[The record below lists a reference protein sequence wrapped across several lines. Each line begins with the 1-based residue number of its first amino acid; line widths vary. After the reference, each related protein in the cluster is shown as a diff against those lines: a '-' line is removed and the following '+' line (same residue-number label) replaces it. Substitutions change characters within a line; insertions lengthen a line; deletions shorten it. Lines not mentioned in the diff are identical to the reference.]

1 LDVIKR
7 LNYTAPTSIQAQAI
21 PAIMSGRDVIGV
33 AKTGSGKTIA
43 FLLPLF
49 RHIKDQ
55 RPLEQME
62 GPIAIVMTPTRE
74 LAVQIHRECKPF
86 LKVLNLRVRLLSN
99 HLYYFIRINPQR
111 QAVCAYGGSPIKDQ
125 IAELKKGAEIIVCT
139 PGRMIDLLTANSGRV
154 TNLKRVTY
162 VVLDEADRM
171 FDMGFEPQV
180 MKIVNNIRPDRQT
193 VLFSATFPKQMDSLA
208 RKILRKPLEITVGGR
223 SVVAAEIEQ
232 IVEVRV
238 EDTKFN
244 RLLEILG
251 QMYNEDPEC
260 RTLVFVDRQEAADN
274 LLRELMRKGYL
285 CMSLHGGKDQV
296 DRDSTI
302 ADFKSGVVPIVI
314 ATSVAARGLD
324 VKQLKLV
331 INYDAPNHMED
342 YVHRAGRTGRAGNK
356 GTCVTFITPE
366 QERYSVDIYRALKAS
381 NVTIP
386 KDLEELANGELTVI
400 CRCRS
405 HV

>member
-1 LDVIKR
+1 
-7 LNYTAPTSIQAQAI
+7 
-21 PAIMSGRDVIGV
+21 M
-33 AKTGSGKTIA
+33 
-43 FLLPLF
+43 
-49 RHIKDQ
+49 
-55 RPLEQME
+55 
-62 GPIAIVMTPTRE
+62 
-74 LAVQIHRECKPF
+74 
-86 LKVLNLRVRLLSN
+86 
-99 HLYYFIRINPQR
+99 
-111 QAVCAYGGSPIKDQ
+111 
-125 IAELKKGAEIIVCT
+125 KKGAEIIVCT

-154 TNLKRVTY
+154 INLKRVTY
-162 VVLDEADRM
+162 LVLDEADRM

-232 IVEVRV
+232 VVEVRP
-238 EDTKFN
+238 EDSKFN

-274 LLRELMRKGYL
+274 LLRELLRRGYL
-285 CMSLHGGKDQV
+285 CMSMHGGKEQV
-296 DRDSTI
+296 DRDQTI
-302 ADFKSGVVPIVI
+302 ADFKAGVVPIVI

-331 INYDAPNHMED
+331 VNYDAPNHMED

-356 GTCVTFITPE
+356 GTCVTFITPD

-381 NVTIP
+381 NAPVP
-386 KDLEELANGELTVI
+386 KELEELANGEFLA
-400 CRCRS
+400 
-405 HV
+405 

>member
-1 LDVIKR
+1 MIKG
-7 LNYTAPTSIQAQAI
+7 LNYAAPTAIQSQAI

-43 FLLPLF
+43 FLLPMF

-62 GPIAIVMTPTRE
+62 GPIAIIMTPTRE

-86 LKVLNLRVRLLSN
+86 LKVLGLRVNDLFFST
-99 HLYYFIRINPQR
+99 QR
-111 QAVCAYGGSPIKDQ
+111 VKLTLGAQAVCAYGGSPIKDQ
-125 IAELKKGAEIIVCT
+125 IAEMKKGAEIIVCT

-180 MKIVNNIRPDRQT
+180 MKIINNVRPDRQT

-208 RKILRKPLEITVGGR
+208 RKILKKPLEITVGGR
-223 SVVAAEIEQ
+223 SVVAPEIEQ
-232 IVEVRV
+232 IVEVRE

-251 QMYNEDPEC
+251 QTYNEDPDC
-260 RTLVFVDRQEAADN
+260 RTLIFVDRQEAADN
-274 LLRELMRKGYL
+274 LLRDLMRKGYL
-285 CMSLHGGKDQV
+285 CMSLHGGKDQI
-296 DRDSTI
+296 DRDQTI
-302 ADFKSGVVPIVI
+302 ADFKAGIVPIVT

-331 INYDAPNHMED
+331 INYDTPNHMED

-366 QERYSVDIYRALKAS
+366 QDRYSVDIYRALKAS
-381 NVTIP
+381 EATP
-386 KDLEELANGELTVI
+386 PHDLEQLANGIGYVF
-400 CRCRS
+400 
-405 HV
+405 